1 MTLRNRLLG
10 TLAAAAASML
20 LTTGTMGS
28 AAAADPLPPAP
39 FTYCPMHYTAQP
51 LRFCFVSVGTG
62 GTFKMGKVTV
72 NLTPNT
78 ILQGGFVQDPVTY
91 KVSFIDAEPASK
103 TLDSPGQAVPGG
115 LLGVAQIQDLIPGI
129 TNVSAEVHL
138 VGLPTSNLRN
148 LFYGVTP
155 GITLPVI
162 VKLVNTLLGPDCTI
176 GTPAAPILLNLTSG
190 TTSPP
195 APALPMKGTLGQAQG
210 LGPGGLLVKGAS
222 VVDNTWS
229 APGATGCGALGL
241 LNSAVNLQSG
251 LPSAA
256 GVNEVRLNNNV
267 YLMDP
272 VQVFNN
278 APYPGY

>member
-1 MTLRNRLLG
+1 MVTVIGRRFATPSFVGWVPAPNLTLRSRPHYTAGRWAGLVKQRRLGMTLRNRLLG

-103 TLDSPGQAVPGG
+103 TL
-115 LLGVAQIQDLIPGI
+115 
-129 TNVSAEVHL
+129 
-138 VGLPTSNLRN
+138 
-148 LFYGVTP
+148 
-155 GITLPVI
+155 
-162 VKLVNTLLGPDCTI
+162 
-176 GTPAAPILLNLTSG
+176 
-190 TTSPP
+190 
-195 APALPMKGTLGQAQG
+195 
-210 LGPGGLLVKGAS
+210 
-222 VVDNTWS
+222 
-229 APGATGCGALGL
+229 
-241 LNSAVNLQSG
+241 
-251 LPSAA
+251 
-256 GVNEVRLNNNV
+256 
-267 YLMDP
+267 
-272 VQVFNN
+272 
-278 APYPGY
+278 